1 MKFENIFIDEVVWTL
16 DLIKGLILVNGFVNS
31 KIRTITFIVLFSNF
45 ILQFENYWMIIN
57 ADPI

>member
-1 MKFENIFIDEVVWTL
+1 MAFINIFL
-16 DLIKGLILVNGFVNS
+16 
-31 KIRTITFIVLFSNF
+31 NF

>member
-1 MKFENIFIDEVVWTL
+1 MLTNYNFLYNKSL
-16 DLIKGLILVNGFVNS
+16 DISKYFFNSKVPATPLIKIFL
-31 KIRTITFIVLFSNF
+31 KF

>member
-1 MKFENIFIDEVVWTL
+1 MLTKYNFFISEQL
-16 DLIKGLILVNGFVNS
+16 KILVNTFINS
-31 KIRTITFIVLFSNF
+31 KVTENPLINLFFKF

>member
-1 MKFENIFIDEVVWTL
+1 MLNNYNYYFIIVY
-16 DLIKGLILVNGFVNS
+16 ILVNTFINS
-31 KIRTITFIVLFSNF
+31 KVPATPLIKIILKF

>member
-1 MKFENIFIDEVVWTL
+1 MLVNTFINSKVLANPVLNIFFKL
-16 DLIKGLILVNGFVNS
+16 
-31 KIRTITFIVLFSNF
+31 

>member
-1 MKFENIFIDEVVWTL
+1 MLKIIIFYFTTVQ
-16 DLIKGLILVNGFVNS
+16 ILVNTFINS
-31 KIRTITFIVLFSNF
+31 KVPATPLIKIFLKF

>member
-1 MKFENIFIDEVVWTL
+1 MLTNYNFYSITALNLVSAFI
-16 DLIKGLILVNGFVNS
+16 NS
-31 KIRTITFIVLFSNF
+31 KVTENPLINLFFKF

>member
-1 MKFENIFIDEVVWTL
+1 MLTNYDFLIRKLRYFKPFINYKAPATPLKNIFF
-16 DLIKGLILVNGFVNS
+16 K
-31 KIRTITFIVLFSNF
+31 F